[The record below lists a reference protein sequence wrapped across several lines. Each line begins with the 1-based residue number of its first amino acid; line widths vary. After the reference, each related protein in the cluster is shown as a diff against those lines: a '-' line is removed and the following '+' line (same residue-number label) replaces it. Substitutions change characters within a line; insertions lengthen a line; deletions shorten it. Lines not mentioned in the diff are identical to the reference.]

1 MRNPALASVLHDL
14 RRLAANGDDA
24 RQTDR
29 QLLERFLRQREEAA
43 FAVLVRRHGGLVLS
57 ACRRVLSDE
66 ADIEDAFQ
74 PTFLVLLRK
83 AKTVRWQ
90 ASIGNWLFGVAHR
103 VAVRARVNNLRQRRR
118 ETEAAS
124 HRPEESPSG
133 AMSWREGV
141 GLLHEELDRLP
152 DTYRL
157 PLLLCC
163 LEGQTRDEA
172 AQTLGCSV
180 GALRGRLERGREM
193 LRRRLLRR
201 GLTLSGALLA
211 ALVDTPSTTSAA
223 PAPLVQATLQ
233 AAMSGHFDR
242 SIAAL
247 MQGATS
253 GLFGGKL
260 RLAVGVLLAI
270 GLLAVGGQ
278 AFAPPEVAVS
288 AGDEAKTAKS
298 QAAAKPQA
306 ATVAIRGRVLDPDG
320 KPVANA
326 KLYLPQR
333 PKERPQDERDVTI
346 SQRGATDAE
355 GRFRLELSRKELETQ
370 PGRPLSLLAVANGF
384 GLAWVELTAETRG
397 DLTLRLVKDVPIRG
411 RILTTEGKPVSGVN
425 VAVIGVMAFERL
437 DDFLRAYQRED
448 RHADE
453 GTGARRLNLPLNSV
467 LRINPTDKEG
477 RFEIGGVGIERL
489 AGLEVKSDAVALN
502 RLLVVTRADFDAK
515 AFLKGAIRPA
525 GEQVPLFG
533 PSFEHVVERAVA
545 AQTPAIE
552 GVVREAGSGKPLAG
566 VTVTAAGANAVTDA
580 RGHYRLTGMRKVQE
594 YTLQV
599 TAPKDV
605 PLVGRWLRVPAPSNA
620 AAARADA
627 ELTRGV
633 VVNGR
638 VYDKATGK
646 GIRDCSVHFS
656 PLPENQTKKT
666 EGLALYGMTGDDGR
680 YRLVTIPGPGVLLA
694 QIPGTILKIDGVPIY
709 PYKAAEFDAAD
720 RPRVKLSDEFK
731 PYRGFVTASGVEMLD
746 HNNACKVLDVKD
758 GHAPVSCDLA
768 LDPGKTL
775 TVNLQDAEGKPL
787 TGAEVAGISAQSLRA
802 VPLRTATGRIYAL
815 DPDKPRPVVFVH
827 AARKLAAVVTLRG
840 DEKEP
845 VTVRLAP
852 TAILTGRALDAD
864 GQPVI
869 GAEIYERYATP
880 AGRQLTKSQV
890 RWFRPRTDKEG
901 RFRLDGIVP
910 GLAMELAFVKG
921 RQMLIP
927 QERREVTPPES
938 GKTLDTG
945 EIRVKPRK

>member
-1 MRNPALASVLHDL
+1 MANPALKTVLHNL
-14 RRLAANGDDA
+14 RRLAEADGD
-24 RQTDR
+24 RRETDR
-29 QLLERFLRQREEAA
+29 QLLERFLRQRDDTA
-43 FAVLVRRHGGLVLS
+43 FAALVRRHGGLVLS

-66 ADIEDAFQ
+66 ADVEDAFQ
-74 PTFLVLLRK
+74 ATFLVLLRK
-83 AKTVRWQ
+83 ARTVRWQ

-103 VAVRARVNNLRQRRR
+103 VAVRARANASRQRRR
-118 ETEAAS
+118 EVEAANCRREQS
-124 HRPEESPSG
+124 TSG
-133 AMSWREGV
+133 DMSWREGV

-163 LEGQTRDEA
+163 LDGQTRDEA
-172 AQTLGCSV
+172 AQTLGCSI

-223 PAPLVQATLQ
+223 PAPLVRATIQ
-233 AAMSGHFDR
+233 AALSGHYER

-247 MQGATS
+247 VQGATS

-260 RLAVGVLLAI
+260 RLAVGVLLAV

-278 AFAPPEVAVS
+278 AFAPR
-288 AGDEAKTAKS
+288 EATPRAAEDAKS
-298 QAAAKPQA
+298 AKPQA
-306 ATVAIRGRVLDPDG
+306 DTVTVRGRVLDPDG
-320 KPVANA
+320 KAVANA
-326 KLYLPQR
+326 KLYLPQW

-346 SQRGATDAE
+346 AQRGATDAE
-355 GRFRLELSRKELETQ
+355 GRFRLELPRKELEIKT
-370 PGRPLSLLAVANGF
+370 GRPLPLLAVAGSF

-411 RILTTEGKPVSGVN
+411 RVLTTEGKPVSGVS
-425 VAVIGVMAFERL
+425 VTVIGVMAFERL

-448 RHADE
+448 RHVDE

-467 LRINPTDKEG
+467 LRIEPTDKDG
-477 RFEIGGVGIERL
+477 RFEIRGIGIERL
-489 AGLEVKSDAVALN
+489 AGLAVKSDAVAPN
-502 RLLVVTRADFDAK
+502 RILVVTRTDFDAK
-515 AFLKGAIRPA
+515 AFLKDAIRPP
-525 GEQVPLFG
+525 GEQIPLFG
-533 PSFEHVVERAVA
+533 PSFEHVVKREA
-545 AQTPAIE
+545 AARTPAIE
-552 GVVREAGSGKPLAG
+552 GVVREAGSGKPLPG
-566 VTVTAAGANAVTDA
+566 VTVTAAGASAVTDA
-580 RGHYRLTGMRKVQE
+580 RGHYRLTSMRKVQE

-599 TAPKDV
+599 TTPKDV
-605 PLVGRWLRVPAPSNA
+605 PLVGRWLRVPAPASGEI
-620 AAARADA
+620 ARADA
-627 ELTRGV
+627 ELMRGV
-633 VVNGR
+633 VVTGR

-646 GIRDCSVHFS
+646 GVRDCPVRFS

-666 EGLALYGMTGDDGR
+666 EGLALYTTTGDDGR

-720 RPRVKLSDEFK
+720 RRRVKLTDELK

-746 HNNACKVLDVKD
+746 HNNACKVLDIQD
-758 GHAPVSCDLA
+758 GDTPVSCDLA

-775 TVNLQDAEGKPL
+775 TVSLQDAEGKPL
-787 TGAEVAGISAQSLRA
+787 TGAEVAGISAQSLRT
-802 VPLRTATGRIYAL
+802 VPFKTATGRIYAL
-815 DPDKPRPVVFVH
+815 DPDNPRSVVFVH
-827 AARKLAAVVTLRG
+827 TARKLAATVTLRG

-845 VTVRLAP
+845 VTVRLKP
-852 TAILTGRALDAD
+852 TAILTGRVLDAD
-864 GQPVI
+864 GQPVA
-869 GAEIYERYATP
+869 GAEIYERYATS

-910 GLAMELAFVKG
+910 GLALELGFVKG
-921 RQMLIP
+921 RQMLVP

-938 GKTLDTG
+938 GKTLDLG
-945 EIRVKPRK
+945 EVRVKPRR